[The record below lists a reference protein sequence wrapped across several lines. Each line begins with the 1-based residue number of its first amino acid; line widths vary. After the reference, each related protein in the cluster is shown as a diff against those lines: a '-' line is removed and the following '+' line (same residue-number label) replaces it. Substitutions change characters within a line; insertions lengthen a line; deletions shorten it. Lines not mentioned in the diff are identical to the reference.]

1 MCKYVPSGGHWNS
14 NPRPIILQRR
24 HKSDGSRQKQQ
35 RVRLKERL
43 EEVIVQ
49 HEQIADEIERTSEP
63 NPDETAALSSE
74 TIGR

>member
-1 MCKYVPSGGHWNS
+1 MFRVVVMEFKSAAYH
-14 NPRPIILQRR
+14 RAAAAQTRRLQAEATTR
-24 HKSDGSRQKQQ
+24 
-35 RVRLKERL
+35 RLKERL

-74 TIGR
+74 TLGR